1 MAARSHLTFANGIL
15 MERYMITAD
24 RVPDVDP
31 GQPELY
37 DVADELVRQGVIP
50 DVAGPSVAPSV
61 SPELVRSDGS
71 RSEPPDL
78 VQTGSG
84 NQQNLP
90 PYMP

>member
-50 DVAGPSVAPSV
+50 AKRLGRRWIVPRARFNAWLNEHSQGA
-61 SPELVRSDGS
+61 
-71 RSEPPDL
+71 
-78 VQTGSG
+78 
-84 NQQNLP
+84 
-90 PYMP
+90 